1 MQFSVLSSRQPLPVY
16 GNVLA
21 LTNHAAPAALREPI
35 ERQDDLHYASIHVSR
50 SENQE
55 VPRCSAG
62 SRVQSDQTD
71 EVVYSVVKFK
81 ITNAVPE

>member
-1 MQFSVLSSRQPLPVY
+1 MYSSVLSPRQPLPVY

-21 LTNHAAPAALREPI
+21 LTNRAAPAARREPI
-35 ERQDDLHYASIHVSR
+35 ERQDDLHYASVSR

-62 SRVQSDQTD
+62 TRVRSDQTD
-71 EVVYSVVKFK
+71 EVVYSVV
-81 ITNAVPE
+81 NAVPE

>member
-1 MQFSVLSSRQPLPVY
+1 MYSSVLSPRQPLPVY

-21 LTNHAAPAALREPI
+21 LTNRAAPAARRGPI
-35 ERQDDLHYASIHVSR
+35 ERQDDLHYASVSR

-62 SRVQSDQTD
+62 TRVRSDQPD
-71 EVVYSVVKFK
+71 EVVYSVV
-81 ITNAVPE
+81 NAVPE

>member
-1 MQFSVLSSRQPLPVY
+1 MYSSVLSPGQPLPVY

-21 LTNHAAPAALREPI
+21 LTNRAAPAARRGPI
-35 ERQDDLHYASIHVSR
+35 ERQDDLHYASVSR

-62 SRVQSDQTD
+62 TRVRSDQTD
-71 EVVYSVVKFK
+71 EVVYSVV
-81 ITNAVPE
+81 NAVPE